1 MMSNCSVC
9 GEPTQL
15 HAMGKPICV
24 NCEEREDE
32 QRRQGPER
40 ASAVS
45 RIDQIMGDRRD
56 RRVRGQSH

>member
-1 MMSNCSVC
+1 MTSNCSVC

-15 HAMGKPICV
+15 RVMGKPICV
-24 NCEEREDE
+24 KCEEREDE
-32 QRRQGPER
+32 QRRRGRER

-45 RIDQIMGDRRD
+45 RMDQIMGNGSD